1 MYELVSLLMN
11 GLTIGFIVFQVGLNT
26 PVIFTKLS
34 PESASPVLRA
44 IFPRFFLSIFI
55 FSFIS
60 FASLY
65 LASLKGLLVYNSIT
79 TIILSG
85 VCYFLIP
92 ATNRARDEAN
102 DRLFSIYHNI
112 SVFST
117 IFILAINIISFFSY
131 QDCANYT

>member
-1 MYELVSLLMN
+1 MLLLAPLL
-11 GLTIGFIVFQVGLNT
+11 LTGIIIGFILFQVGLNT
-26 PVIFTKLS
+26 SVIFTKLS
-34 PESASPVLRA
+34 PENASVVLRT
-44 IFPRFFLSIFI
+44 IFPRFFLSIFF

-60 FASLY
+60 FVFL
-65 LASLKGLLVYNSIT
+65 LLLNNKGMIFYTSIT

-92 ATNRARDEAN
+92 ATNNARDAGN

-117 IFILAINIISFFSY
+117 VLILIINLISFLNY
-131 QDCANYT
+131 QIP

>member
-34 PESASPVLRA
+34 PENASPVLRA

-60 FASLY
+60 FVSLY
-65 LASLKGLLVYNSIT
+65 LTSLKGLLVYNSIT

-92 ATNRARDEAN
+92 ATNRARDKGN
-102 DRLFSIYHNI
+102 DWLFSIYHNI

-117 IFILAINIISFFSY
+117 VFILAINIISFFSY
-131 QDCANYT
+131 QNFANYT